1 MSCTFSNLV
10 TTVVVRSLHGA
21 CLILP
26 FVHSCSFTPLLTHT
40 HTAVGMAQPRC
51 SWAFCPLIAAAVG
64 VTPGPTA
71 PDVVSA
77 LGVDL
82 YSTTV
87 CLLRTLASQ
96 SLPAATDFSTE
107 AYVSS
112 AIQDRVWVALQ
123 TAAVGTPYATDVA
136 LATSRIASGREAQP
150 LPSTRRLRQG
160 YVVTADNSGTLYV
173 ITALDQDASL
183 VDLRAVSSGKEFFR
197 IPRSALA
204 FVDHTLTA
212 LHPQTLSSETAEP
225 VPASPGAAVRLGPGR
240 RGVARPRS
248 PDEVTPLRHRPQP
261 VSLTSPRYGSPCDPT
276 PLREPTPLCDP
287 AQPLSAS
294 SLPRSPSP
302 TSDTSTP
309 SIGSPCAP
317 RIPSDAT
324 HSILTITRE
333 TEISDDEPLAPAL
346 LAAAGAPPRLA
357 NPQPGCSC
365 RRKERTQ
372 GRQGRHT
379 LDCQITRWSALRKR
393 DRLGALGAFNAFR
406 RTPSPAGAL
415 SAASAPRAAVLL
427 DTPPSL
433 ELDPVA
439 RARILLVSRI
449 PSRARAPFAAAL
461 YDLAS
466 QLSASDSSTWT
477 HLFAFPKCVLWKPP
491 HGDIADAI
499 IARCRRWRTA
509 DPATRALMFTEA
521 CANMPSRAII
531 QAESLRDAAASALA
545 RAERLLRSGA
555 FAKGIAALNSHAPVE
570 PSEAAAELMSAL
582 HPADG
587 PPPPPPPAAIT
598 PVSAPKFTCRQV
610 RGALRSFPLG
620 SSGGLSGLKPQI
632 LVDAASHTSS
642 QAVSATTIIVN
653 LLAAG
658 SVPHDVSPYFFGAT
672 LTAIPKSA
680 TGLRPIA
687 SGDVFRRIAG
697 KLLANAATPAEE
709 FLKARR
715 QIGIRT
721 PNGIE
726 AAQLGARRYANGMM
740 PGKVMLKGDIKNA
753 FNSLWRA
760 TFLEVLSHLV
770 PGLCPYAF
778 AAYAS
783 PSVLYF
789 GDFKIMSRAGVQQ
802 GDPLGPLFFSI
813 AIALIRDRVFQAM
826 PPELRDAID
835 FEVSYLDDLTVAGSA
850 PAVRSFLTHLVAV
863 SAQFGLHL
871 NMNKT
876 ELIHHPDECPE
887 VLELFTEVG
896 KRFTSLDFTLLG
908 APCGTDLSAASAAV
922 ASACAAHISKL
933 KSIGLLTHSQ
943 IAYAALRFCGAQ
955 PLANYHAR
963 AVGSIASTHFADLDS
978 ATIAAFAST
987 AVHLDRDTQ
996 SIARLPARLGG
1007 LGFRSVQLI
1016 APVAFI
1022 CSAASAA
1029 PCLKALFSDA
1039 AYALLAPDPFQKEA
1053 ASLDTLLRSPPFA
1066 DIAKD
1071 LDTLCSQA
1079 SSRDPPAQPRRLQR
1093 HFTQRIEDV
1102 QRALLF
1108 GCLSQIAQARLQSC
1122 SAPMASSW
1130 LAPLP
1135 GSDDPLW
1142 LPSSAFITLVRFRLG
1157 LPIAAAQ
1164 SHCVMCGETADPYG
1178 YHSITCASGR
1188 YGLHNTVRDSIFAM
1202 AQAANW
1208 APTLE
1213 PHIIPEKWGTR
1224 ADILARIGPNMN
1236 QADVYAID
1244 VAVIAPHAKVWL
1256 HSAIDHPAGAAS
1268 RYEEQKV
1275 RHYGSRHDHP
1285 GVSVIGCVVDMFGA
1299 WGEQA
1304 VALITKL
1311 AHAWGHRFDLHP
1323 SRAVP
1328 LVFGALSTRFQS
1340 GVAKLLLAN
1349 NQTHCPSDPLL
1360 DRALSAVPLL
1370 AGVDVEPALTQR
1382 GLIPT

>member
-1 MSCTFSNLV
+1 
-10 TTVVVRSLHGA
+10 
-21 CLILP
+21 
-26 FVHSCSFTPLLTHT
+26 
-40 HTAVGMAQPRC
+40 
-51 SWAFCPLIAAAVG
+51 
-64 VTPGPTA
+64 
-71 PDVVSA
+71 
-77 LGVDL
+77 
-82 YSTTV
+82 
-87 CLLRTLASQ
+87 
-96 SLPAATDFSTE
+96 
-107 AYVSS
+107 
-112 AIQDRVWVALQ
+112 
-123 TAAVGTPYATDVA
+123 
-136 LATSRIASGREAQP
+136 
-150 LPSTRRLRQG
+150 
-160 YVVTADNSGTLYV
+160 
-173 ITALDQDASL
+173 
-183 VDLRAVSSGKEFFR
+183 
-197 IPRSALA
+197 
-204 FVDHTLTA
+204 
-212 LHPQTLSSETAEP
+212 
-225 VPASPGAAVRLGPGR
+225 
-240 RGVARPRS
+240 
-248 PDEVTPLRHRPQP
+248 
-261 VSLTSPRYGSPCDPT
+261 
-276 PLREPTPLCDP
+276 
-287 AQPLSAS
+287 
-294 SLPRSPSP
+294 
-302 TSDTSTP
+302 
-309 SIGSPCAP
+309 
-317 RIPSDAT
+317 
-324 HSILTITRE
+324 
-333 TEISDDEPLAPAL
+333 
-346 LAAAGAPPRLA
+346 
-357 NPQPGCSC
+357 
-365 RRKERTQ
+365 
-372 GRQGRHT
+372 
-379 LDCQITRWSALRKR
+379 
-393 DRLGALGAFNAFR
+393 
-406 RTPSPAGAL
+406 
-415 SAASAPRAAVLL
+415 
-427 DTPPSL
+427 
-433 ELDPVA
+433 
-439 RARILLVSRI
+439 
-449 PSRARAPFAAAL
+449 
-461 YDLAS
+461 
-466 QLSASDSSTWT
+466 
-477 HLFAFPKCVLWKPP
+477 
-491 HGDIADAI
+491 
-499 IARCRRWRTA
+499 
-509 DPATRALMFTEA
+509 MFTEA
-521 CANMPSRAII
+521 CANAPHRAII
-531 QAESLRDAAASALA
+531 QAESLRDAAAAALT

-555 FAKGIAALNSHAPVE
+555 FAKGVAALSSLVPVE
-570 PSEAAAELMSAL
+570 PSEVAAELMSAL

-587 PPPPPPPAAIT
+587 PPPPPPPAIT
-598 PVSAPKFTCRQV
+598 PISAPKFTPRQV

-642 QAVSATTIIVN
+642 QAIAATTIIVN
-653 LLAAG
+653 YFAAG

-672 LTAIPKSA
+672 LTAIPKSPA
-680 TGLRPIA
+680 GLRPIA

-697 KLLANAATPAEE
+697 KLLANAATPAEA

-726 AAQLGARRYANGMM
+726 AAQLGARRYANGMV

-760 TFLEVLSHLV
+760 TFLEVLSRLV

-789 GDFKIMSRAGVQQ
+789 GDYKIMSRAGVQQ

-813 AIALIRDRVFQAM
+813 AIALIRDRVFEAM

-850 PAVRSFLTHLVAV
+850 SAVRSFLTHLVAV
-863 SAQFGLHL
+863 SAEFGLHL

-876 ELIHHPDECPE
+876 ELIHHPDECSE
-887 VLELFTEVG
+887 VLELFQEVG
-896 KRFTSLDFTLLG
+896 KRFPSSDFTLLG
-908 APCGTDLSAASAAV
+908 APCGTDLCAASTAV

-963 AVGSIASTHFADLDS
+963 ALGSIATAHFADLDS
-978 ATIAAFAST
+978 ATLAAFAST
-987 AVHLDRDTQ
+987 AVHLDHDAE

-1029 PCLKALFSDA
+1029 PCLKTLFSDT
-1039 AYALLAPDPFQKEA
+1039 AYASLAPDPFQREA
-1053 ASLDTLLRSPPFA
+1053 TLLDALLRSPPFA

-1071 LDTLCSQA
+1071 LDTLCTQA
-1079 SSRDPPAQPRRLQR
+1079 SSRDPPVQPRHLQR
-1093 HFTQRIEDV
+1093 LFTQRIEDV
-1102 QRALLF
+1102 QRSLLF
-1108 GCLSQIAQARLQSC
+1108 VRLSEIAQARLQSC

-1157 LPIAAAQ
+1157 LPVAATD
-1164 SHCVMCGETADPYG
+1164 SHCVMCGETADSYG

-1202 AQAANW
+1202 ASAATW
-1208 APTLE
+1208 APSLE
-1213 PHIIPEKWGTR
+1213 PHIMPEKWGTR

-1244 VAVIAPHAKVWL
+1244 VAVIAPHTKVWL
-1256 HSAIDHPAGAAS
+1256 RSAIDHPGGAAS
-1268 RYEEQKV
+1268 RYEDEKV
-1275 RHYGSRHDHP
+1275 RKYGSRRDHP
-1285 GVSVIGCVVDMFGA
+1285 GVSVIGCVADMFGA

-1349 NQTHCPSDPLL
+1349 TQTHCPSDPLL

>member
-1 MSCTFSNLV
+1 MSCTFLNLV
-10 TTVVVRSLHGA
+10 TTVVVRSFHGA
-21 CLILP
+21 CSVFP
-26 FVHSCSFTPLLTHT
+26 FVHSCSSTPLLTYT

-64 VTPGPTA
+64 VAPGPSA

-82 YSTTV
+82 YNTTV
-87 CLLRTLASQ
+87 CLLRALGPQ
-96 SLPAATDFSTE
+96 LLPAATDFSTE

-112 AIQDRVWVALQ
+112 AIQDRVWLALQ
-123 TAAVGTPYATDVA
+123 LAAVGTPYASDVA
-136 LATSRIASGREAQP
+136 LATSRIASGRETQP
-150 LPSTRRLRQG
+150 LPSARRFRLG
-160 YVVTADNSGTLYV
+160 NVVTTNNSGTLYV
-173 ITALDQDASL
+173 ITAIDQDTRL
-183 VDLRAVSSGKEFFR
+183 VDLRAVACHKEFFR
-197 IPRSALA
+197 IPHSALA

-212 LHPQTLSSETAEP
+212 THLQTQSSETVEP
-225 VPASPGAAVRLGPGR
+225 VPASPDAAIRLGSGR
-240 RGVARPRS
+240 RGAARPRS
-248 PDEVTPLRHRPQP
+248 PDEATPLRHRSQP
-261 VSLTSPRYGSPCDPT
+261 PSLTSPHCGNPC
-276 PLREPTPLCDP
+276 EPTSLCDS
-287 AQPLSAS
+287 AQSLSAG
-294 SLPRSPSP
+294 SLSRSPSP

-309 SIGSPCAP
+309 STGSPCAP
-317 RIPSDAT
+317 RIPDDAT
-324 HSILTITRE
+324 HSVMTIARE
-333 TEISDDEPLAPAL
+333 TQISDDEPLALAL
-346 LAAAGAPPRLA
+346 LAAAGAPPCPA
-357 NPQPGCSC
+357 IPQPGCSC
-365 RRKERTQ
+365 RRKEYTR

-379 LDCQITRWSALRKR
+379 LDCQITRWSALRKQ
-393 DRLGALGAFNAFR
+393 DRLSALGAFNAFR
-406 RTPSPAGAL
+406 RTPPPAGAP
-415 SAASAPRAAVLL
+415 ATSAPHVAVAP
-427 DTPPSL
+427 DIQPFL
-433 ELDPVA
+433 ELDTVA
-439 RARILLVSRI
+439 RTRILLVSRI
-449 PSRARAPFAAAL
+449 PSRARAIFAAAL
-461 YDLAS
+461 YDTAS
-466 QLSASDSSTWT
+466 KLSASDSSTWT

-509 DPATRALMFTEA
+509 DPAARALMFTEA
-521 CANMPSRAII
+521 RANIPQRAII
-531 QAESLRDAAASALA
+531 HAESLRDAAAAALA

-555 FAKGIAALNSHAPVE
+555 FAKGVAALNSHAPVE

-587 PPPPPPPAAIT
+587 PPPPPPPAAT
-598 PVSAPKFTCRQV
+598 NPVSAPKFTPRQV

-642 QAVSATTIIVN
+642 QAIAATTIIVN
-653 LLAAG
+653 LFAAG
-658 SVPHDVSPYFFGAT
+658 SIPHDVSPYFFGAT

-680 TGLRPIA
+680 SGLRPIA

-697 KLLANAATPAEE
+697 RLLANAATPAEE

-715 QIGIRT
+715 QIGVRV

-726 AAQLGARRYANGMM
+726 AAQLAARRYANGMV

-760 TFLEVLSHLV
+760 TFLEVLSRLV

-789 GDFKIMSRAGVQQ
+789 GDYKIMSRAGVQQ

-813 AIALIRDRVFQAM
+813 AIALIRDRVFEAM

-887 VLELFTEVG
+887 VLELFSEVG
-896 KRFTSLDFTLLG
+896 KRFPSSDFTLLG

-963 AVGSIASTHFADLDS
+963 ALGSIAAAHFADLDS

-987 AVHLDRDTQ
+987 AVYLDHDTL

-1022 CSAASAA
+1022 CSTSSAA
-1029 PCLKALFSDA
+1029 PCLKTLFSDA
-1039 AYALLAPDPFQKEA
+1039 AYASLAPDPFQSEA
-1053 ASLDTLLRSPPFA
+1053 TLLDPLLRSPPFA

-1071 LDTLCSQA
+1071 LDTLCTQA
-1079 SSRDPPAQPRRLQR
+1079 SSCDPPAQPRHLQR

-1102 QRALLF
+1102 QRSLLF
-1108 GCLSQIAQARLQSC
+1108 DRLSQIAQARLQSC

-1157 LPIAAAQ
+1157 LPIAAAN
-1164 SHCVMCGETADPYG
+1164 SHCVMCGETADAYG
-1178 YHSITCASGR
+1178 YHTITCASGR

-1202 AQAANW
+1202 ANAANW
-1208 APTLE
+1208 APSLE
-1213 PHIIPEKWGTR
+1213 PHIMPEKWGTR
-1224 ADILARIGPNMN
+1224 ADILARIGPNIN
-1236 QADVYAID
+1236 QTDVYAID
-1244 VAVIAPHAKVWL
+1244 VAVIASHTKVWL
-1256 HSAIDHPAGAAS
+1256 RSAIDRPAGAAS
-1268 RYEEQKV
+1268 RYEDQKV
-1275 RHYGSRHDHP
+1275 KKYGSRRDHP

-1299 WGEQA
+1299 WGDQA